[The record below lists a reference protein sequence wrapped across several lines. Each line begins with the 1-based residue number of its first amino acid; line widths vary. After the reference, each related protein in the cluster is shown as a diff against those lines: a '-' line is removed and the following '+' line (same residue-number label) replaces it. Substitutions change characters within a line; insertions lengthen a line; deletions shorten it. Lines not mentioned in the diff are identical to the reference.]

1 MNILKFK
8 KILVVSHDAGGAEVI
23 SSFIKKNNLKCFYK
37 LSGPAIKIF
46 KSKIK
51 KIPTLK
57 NKSKLD
63 LIVTGTSL
71 KNSNEIDSIK
81 YAKLKKIYSISF
93 LDHWV
98 NYKNRFVRN
107 KKIILPDEMILGDR
121 ISLNIAKKEFKDKK
135 VKLKLKTN
143 EYLKNLQ
150 KFKNNK
156 SNNKIVYLSS
166 NMDSVNYKCSDKYIL
181 LRSITKISKFLT
193 NKKINEI
200 IIRKHPSESS
210 NKYKLIGRNIKK
222 QRNIKVSID
231 NSKNLSKTLSK
242 AKYVFGHETMGLVV
256 AKLLKKYTFNLKI
269 KGIKTTIPP
278 QFISKYI

>member
-1 MNILKFK
+1 MNIFKSK
-8 KILVVSHDAGGAEVI
+8 KILVVSHDAGGAEII
-23 SSFIKKNNLKCFYK
+23 SSFIKINNLKCSYK

-51 KIPTLK
+51 KIPKLK
-57 NKSKLD
+57 NKSNIN
-63 LIVTGTSL
+63 LIVTGTSVNNL
-71 KNSNEIDSIK
+71 SEINSIK
-81 YAKLKKIYSISF
+81 YAKLKKIHSISF

-98 NYKNRFVRN
+98 NYKNRFIRN
-107 KKIILPDEMILGDR
+107 KKMTLPDEIILGDR
-121 ISLNIAKKEFKDKK
+121 IAFNIAKKEFNNKK
-135 VKLKLKTN
+135 VKLRLKTN

-156 SNNKIVYLSS
+156 SDNKIIYLSS
-166 NMDSVNYKCSDKYIL
+166 NMDSINYKCSDKYIL
-181 LRSITKISKFLT
+181 LKSISKISKFLT
-193 NKKINEI
+193 KKKINEI
-200 IIRKHPSESS
+200 IIRQHPSES
-210 NKYKLIGRNIKK
+210 NKKFKLTGRIIKK

-231 NSKNLSKTLSK
+231 KSKNLSKTLSK

-278 QFISKYI
+278 KFISKYI